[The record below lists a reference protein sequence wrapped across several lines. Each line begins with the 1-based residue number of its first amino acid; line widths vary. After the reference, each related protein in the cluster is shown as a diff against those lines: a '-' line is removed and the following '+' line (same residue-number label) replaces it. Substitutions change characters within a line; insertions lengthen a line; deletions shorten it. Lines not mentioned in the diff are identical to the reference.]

1 MTTRSSR
8 TTDDTSGATAAEP
21 AELARVGRKPDRA
34 AGDRAHLDAV
44 LDAMLIG
51 TLSTVVDGWPW
62 AVPMLYARVGDGIVL
77 HGSTGAG
84 ALRQVAAGAPA
95 CFTVARLDAMVVADT
110 LFDHS
115 ANYRS
120 AVVRGRLEPLHGEEH
135 RAALLAMTERLLP
148 GRVAEV
154 VDVTAKELAA
164 TRSLRLPIADG
175 GWTVKTR
182 TGSAGEP
189 GTDPGAWR
197 GVVPL
202 HERWGDPQ
210 PAPGQDPEAPVPA
223 SVAALARN
231 R

>member
-1 MTTRSSR
+1 MS
-8 TTDDTSGATAAEP
+8 DLGGATAAGP
-21 AELARVGRKPDRA
+21 PELARVRRKPERA
-34 AGDRAHLDAV
+34 AGDRAELDAV

-62 AVPMLYARVGDGIVL
+62 AVPLLYARVGDGIVL

-84 ALRQVAAGAPA
+84 ALRHGAAGAPA

-120 AVVRGRLEPLHGEEH
+120 AVVRGRLEPLEGEEH
-135 RAALLAMTERLLP
+135 REALLAMTERLLP
-148 GRVAEV
+148 GRAAEV
-154 VDVTAKELAA
+154 VDMTAKELAA
-164 TRSLRLPIADG
+164 TRSLRLPITEG
-175 GWTVKTR
+175 GWTVKAR

-189 GTDPGAWR
+189 STDAGAWR

-202 HERWGDPQ
+202 REQWADPE
-210 PAPGQDPEAPVPA
+210 PAPGQDPTVPVPA
-223 SVAALARN
+223 SVAALVGR
-231 R
+231 RR